1 MEIENK
7 LAEILTILLGQEIS
21 SDSNVSMQNCEIW
34 DSMKHIEIITT
45 VEEEFEIS
53 LPIEE
58 IPKLTSFDLLAA
70 AIKKC
75 MERS

>member
-1 MEIENK
+1 MEIRNK
-7 LAEILTILLGQEIS
+7 LAEILTILLGQNVS
-21 SDSNVSMQNCEIW
+21 SDCNISMQNCEIW

-58 IPKLTSFDLLAA
+58 IPKLTSFDLLAD

-75 MERS
+75 I